1 MKLLTVLLFL
11 TIYKNERK
19 KNVNYITSFT
29 TSKREKY
36 LGTPKVLCNSTLS
49 SHTHNRP
56 YYKFESSKC
65 VQNTLEHLDPQYTKY
80 QFKFNVKQLMCGI

>member
-49 SHTHNRP
+49 SYTHNGP
-56 YYKFESSKC
+56 HYKFESSKC
-65 VQNTLEHLDPQYTKY
+65 IQNTLERLDPQYTKY
-80 QFKFNVKQLMCGI
+80 QFKVNVKLLMCGI